1 MAPGGF
7 SDKQLEGK
15 KYMKLGIIAP
25 VAEESFQRA
34 RDLGLDFV
42 EFCIN
47 GTDHGERL
55 LTLQSDI
62 RDWIKKYGVA
72 VGGAGKRKF

>member
-1 MAPGGF
+1 
-7 SDKQLEGK
+7 
-15 KYMKLGIIAP
+15 MKLGIIAP

-62 RDWIKKYGVA
+62 RGWIKNMA
-72 VGGAGKRKF
+72 WQ